1 MEEEAEWWKIMC
13 QVILY
18 VTSETGSVLA
28 PNALVCFAVLFA
40 FAGRLTGE
48 AMLTDS
54 VAFLSR
60 PETPGCGMGE
70 PDRER
75 LIPNLNQKR
84 KTAVT
89 RKERDWNE
97 AS

>member
-1 MEEEAEWWKIMC
+1 M
-13 QVILY
+13 
-18 VTSETGSVLA
+18 TSETGSVLA

-40 FAGRLTGE
+40 FVGRLTDE
-48 AMLTDS
+48 AVLTDS
-54 VAFLSR
+54 SLSGFSSVEFSLLSR
-60 PETPGCGMGE
+60 PETPGWGVGE

-75 LIPNLNQKR
+75 LIPNLNEKR

-89 RKERDWNE
+89 SRKESDWNE

>member
-1 MEEEAEWWKIMC
+1 M
-13 QVILY
+13 
-18 VTSETGSVLA
+18 TSETGLVLA
-28 PNALVCFAVLFA
+28 PNAFVYFAILFA
-40 FAGRLTGE
+40 LAGRLTGE

-54 VAFLSR
+54 SLSGFSSVEFSLLSR
-60 PETPGCGMGE
+60 PETPGWGVGE

-89 RKERDWNE
+89 SRKESDWNE